1 MRLNFWKSILTGI
14 FCICAIALNAQN
26 VPNKYCKELVELAE
40 EGNDD
45 AQLLLGDLYYDGDGV
60 GRDYREA
67 AKWYQKASDKGNMEA
82 RYALAE
88 CYELGTGKP
97 QDLEKA
103 ISLYEEIVD
112 EIGYGDEEGL
122 SEDSL
127 EKIKKL
133 NMALAERYLPAAKKG
148 DPVAQYKVGRC
159 YYNAMEKTPTEVAKW
174 IRKAADKELTDAQ
187 TFLAWLY
194 EIGYG
199 VDQNHKEASKL
210 YHVAAAKGNTDA
222 QYYLGL
228 NYFSGDLVEK
238 DVAKGRSFM
247 EKSAKNGNPFAL
259 TLCGLAYYQGGYELI
274 TEELHVNIDFDIDYR
289 KAMEYLTKALE
300 HPDLDS
306 SAKGEIARKLSACYR
321 FGRGVKADEEI
332 ADKYMKEAEDFGD
345 FSAAVVN
352 SWLRRP

>member
-1 MRLNFWKSILTGI
+1 MRLSFWKSILTGI

-26 VPNKYCKELVELAE
+26 VPNKYCRELVELAE
-40 EGNDD
+40 EGDDD

-82 RYALAE
+82 RFALAE

-103 ISLYEEIVD
+103 ISLYEQIVD

-127 EKIKKL
+127 EKIKNL
-133 NMALAERYLPAAKKG
+133 NMALAERYLPAARKG
-148 DPVAQYKVGRC
+148 DPMAQFKVGRC
-159 YYNAMEKTPTEVAKW
+159 YYEAMEKTPKEAAKW
-174 IRKAADKELTDAQ
+174 IRKAADKELTEAQ
-187 TFLAWLY
+187 MYLALLY
-194 EIGYG
+194 ETGDG
-199 VDQNHKEASKL
+199 VNQNLKEASKL
-210 YHVAAAKGNTDA
+210 YHVAAAKGDPVA
-222 QYYLGL
+222 QYLL
-228 NYFSGDLVEK
+228 SLKYFSGDLVEK
-238 DVAKGRSFM
+238 DVAKGRSLL
-247 EKSAKNGNPFAL
+247 EKSAKNGHPRAL
-259 TLCGLAYYQGGYELI
+259 ALCGLAYYQGGYELI
-274 TEELHVNIDFDIDYR
+274 TEVLHVNIDFDIDYR
-289 KAMEYLTKALE
+289 KAMEYLTKALV
-300 HPDLDS
+300 HPDLDR
-306 SAKGEIARKLSACYR
+306 ATKGEIARRLSACYR

-345 FSAAVVN
+345 FSAASAN